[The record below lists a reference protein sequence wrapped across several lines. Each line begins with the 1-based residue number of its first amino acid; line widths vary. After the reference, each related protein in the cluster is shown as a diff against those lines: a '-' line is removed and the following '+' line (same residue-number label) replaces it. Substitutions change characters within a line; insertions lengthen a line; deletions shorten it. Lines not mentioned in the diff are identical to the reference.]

1 MSPSSIEHAAKEAF
15 QTLKTANAFLGSV
28 ESCTGG
34 AIAQAITNLSGSSE
48 IFWGSWVTY
57 ANEAKEQLGVPLEVL
72 TQHGAVSDAVARSMA
87 EVGLARIREKI
98 SKPVVCIATTGVAGP
113 TGGSAE
119 KPVGLCWLGIAWVTA
134 QGEKKSLTKKI
145 QAPAEQDR
153 AANRLFFTFE
163 ALRLVAH
170 LHL

>member
-15 QTLKTANAFLGSV
+15 QTLEAANAFLGSV

-34 AIAQAITNLSGSSE
+34 AIAHAITDLSGSSG

-57 ANEAKEQLGVPLEVL
+57 ANEAKEQLGVPQELL
-72 TQHGAVSDAVARSMA
+72 IQHGAVSDAVAQSMA
-87 EVGLARIREKI
+87 EMGLARIREKT
-98 SKPVVCIATTGVAGP
+98 SKRAVCIATTGVAGP
-113 TGGSAE
+113 NGGSAE
-119 KPVGLCWLGIAWVTA
+119 KPVGLCWLGVAWITPK
-134 QGEKKSLTKKI
+134 GEKKSQTRKI
-145 QAPAEQDR
+145 QAPLGQNR
-153 AANRLFFTFE
+153 AANRHFFTFE